1 MIFPMTASR
10 KTSAQLL
17 KLLSEAR
24 ADLKRMEENGLGAKF
39 GGHPLSLSLSLL
51 PPCTHPSS
59 LYRIHASIHPL
70 FIATMHLSIHF
81 LSPPRIHSFI
91 FFLSPPCNLFILFS
105 SPTGNASEV
114 KSFKRNL
121 KLLQELTSKHDRLKQ
136 KMIEAKVCTC

>member
-39 GGHPLSLSLSLL
+39 GGHPLSLSIATAYPSILSLSH
-51 PPCTHPSS
+51 PCIHSS
-59 LYRIHASIHPL
+59 SFHRHHASIHSF
-70 FIATMHLSIHF
+70 FIATTHPFIH
-81 LSPPRIHSFI
+81 

-105 SPTGNASEV
+105 SPPGNASEV